1 MWLTEVLSKT
11 GTEPEP
17 EYNVGGSALVPER
30 FINLKKQSL
39 IVVLSIVAALLIP
52 TSSQASGLTVVFP
65 SQNVGFRQG
74 IWESVATKSGITP
87 SISGSTAQSIRATVS
102 AGTNGLLRLGVI
114 GTGVTASAGYT
125 ITNFDDDGAGQATIS
140 FQGPEAGV
148 SASLASLQFQRTT
161 NTGNNT
167 ITLEVSDG
175 VGLIFGNSY
184 YETYTEANDISWEVA
199 FQKAASLRIPSS
211 TAGEFCQGY
220 LATIT
225 SPEEQS
231 FVYSKVNVNSWLGG
245 ADAYQYINPYVNP
258 DFANQAASEGKW
270 YWVTGPE
277 RGTQFSN
284 VSVAVGTNY
293 TNWNGSEPNN
303 SSTSEHVL
311 QFTTQNS
318 GGWNDLP
325 FAGSVKTYVVEYGGI
340 KTTGAYKS
348 D

>member
-184 YETYTEANDISWEVA
+184 YETYTEANDISW
-199 FQKAASLRIPSS
+199 
-211 TAGEFCQGY
+211 
-220 LATIT
+220 
-225 SPEEQS
+225 
-231 FVYSKVNVNSWLGG
+231 
-245 ADAYQYINPYVNP
+245 
-258 DFANQAASEGKW
+258 
-270 YWVTGPE
+270 
-277 RGTQFSN
+277 
-284 VSVAVGTNY
+284 
-293 TNWNGSEPNN
+293 
-303 SSTSEHVL
+303 
-311 QFTTQNS
+311 
-318 GGWNDLP
+318 
-325 FAGSVKTYVVEYGGI
+325 
-340 KTTGAYKS
+340 
-348 D
+348 